1 MDYLD
6 LLPNLKN
13 VLFHSPLSLEK
24 DRAFK
29 NMAKKWISKLH
40 SPSAIVLL
48 KENKTSKCKR
58 TESVLLAL
66 NYLC

>member
-6 LLPNLKN
+6 LLPTLKN
-13 VLFHSPLSLEK
+13 VLFHSALNLEE
-24 DRAFK
+24 DRPFK
-29 NMAKKWISKLH
+29 NMAKKWISNLH

>member
-6 LLPNLKN
+6 LLPTLKN
-13 VLFHSPLSLEK
+13 VLFHSSLRLKK
-24 DRAFK
+24 DRPFK
-29 NMAKKWISKLH
+29 NMAKKWISNLH
-40 SPSAIVLL
+40 FPSAVVLL

-58 TESVLLAL
+58 SESVLLAL